1 MGQSALKQKKIP
13 TRQCLGCNEH
23 KPKKEL
29 LRVLR
34 TPEGEIVL
42 DFTGKKSGRGAYIC
56 YDVKCL
62 KKARKSMM
70 QETELQKFTVFKDLV
85 KGILGKDKTIEL
97 LQEAEEL
104 MQYYDYEMAIQ
115 KYNRF
120 GGA

>member
-1 MGQSALKQKKIP
+1 MGQQVMKPRKIP

-34 TPEGEIVL
+34 TPEGEITL

-62 KKARKSMM
+62 KKARKS
-70 QETELQKFTVFKDLV
+70 KR
-85 KGILGKDKTIEL
+85 IDKSL
-97 LQEAEEL
+97 EAEIPEEIYDKMEREL
-104 MQYYDYEMAIQ
+104 EDYGRA
-115 KYNRF
+115 
-120 GGA
+120 